1 MHLLHM
7 IAVMFFTGTK
17 SYETVFSTIN
27 R

>member
-17 SYETVFSTIN
+17 SYETVFSTTN